1 MRLLFAIKTLTL
13 PGGGDERV
21 VAQVA
26 GGLAARDHDV
36 ILASFDPP
44 GAEPFYPIDRAVRR
58 VALGIGD
65 VGRRTGP
72 GEALR
77 RIAALR
83 RLAREARPDVAVGFM
98 HSVYIPFGLA
108 LLGTGVPLV
117 ASEHIAFAHYRGRP
131 LQAALLRLTPRL
143 AVAATAISPA
153 IRDGFP
159 APLRRIMKIVPNP
172 VRLAA
177 GPDADVAGE
186 GRPVKTLLAVGRLE
200 AQKDHAVLVDAFA
213 RIAGDF
219 SDWRLRIVGEGVLRP
234 RLRAQALRL
243 GLGDRVDLPGASRE
257 VEEEYAAAQLFVMP
271 SSYES
276 FGLTAAEALGRG
288 LPVVGFADCPGVNE
302 LVRDGI
308 NGLLAEGPDRVEA
321 LAERLARLM
330 GSLKLR
336 RRLGAAGPASIEAFT
351 PERITDIWETLLGRI
366 AAGQAVE

>member
-13 PGGGDERV
+13 PGGGAERV
-21 VAQVA
+21 VAEVTR
-26 GGLAARDHDV
+26 GLAARGHDL

-44 GAEPFYPIDRAVRR
+44 GAEPFYPIDRPVRH

-98 HSVYIPFGLA
+98 HSIYIPFGLA
-108 LLGTGVPLV
+108 LLGTDVPMV
-117 ASEHIAFAHYRGRP
+117 ASEHITYAHHSRRP
-131 LQAALLRLTPRL
+131 LQAALLRLTPWL
-143 AVAATAISPA
+143 AGAATAISPA

-159 APLRRIMKIVPNP
+159 APLRRIMTIVPNP
-172 VRLAA
+172 VRIAA
-177 GPDADVAGE
+177 GPGTDVAGE

-219 SDWRLRIVGEGVLRP
+219 PDWRLRIVGEGVLRP
-234 RLRAQALRL
+234 QLRAQALRL
-243 GLGDRVDLPGASRE
+243 GLGDRVELPGATRA
-257 VEEEYAAAQLFVMP
+257 VGEEYAAAQLFAMP

-302 LVRDGI
+302 LVRDGV
-308 NGLLAEGPDRVEA
+308 NGALAEGPDRPEA
-321 LAERLARLM
+321 LARALRPLMTSTEQRRALA
-330 GSLKLR
+330 
-336 RRLGAAGPASIEAFT
+336 AAAPASVEAFA
-351 PERITDIWETLLGRI
+351 PERIYDVWEALLGRI
-366 AAGQAVE
+366 ASGGSPE